1 LSDQRFVTPLK
12 IGLLIAA
19 VTYFL
24 FTLHQT
30 FMLTWIGEWEFLA
43 PYDPEAATWIF
54 ITDIQAYVFLIF
66 RFIAGILAASG
77 AILYFAKK
85 GLPRTT
91 TYKLLRAIFIF
102 EGLYWLGLLTSGIW
116 GALPTSE
123 GINVIFLLNTGL
135 PCLVGSLGIS
145 TSLFL
150 LAHNLSPA
158 KPAKAA
164 IKWALIAGLF
174 YTITLWLNNTGMWIT
189 NLSTKGT
196 EWLLTSPESLV
207 SFTTTTIGLLLL
219 AIYTGYFAKKSIK
232 TQEWI
237 QLKLRT
243 IGALTTALGMFF
255 LWNYLTWIFF
265 GGWNEWYAWILGHN
279 LDLWMLS
286 LPMVGLP
293 LLFYSLQNQD
303 KTV

>member
-1 LSDQRFVTPLK
+1 MSDPKFVTPLK
-12 IGLLIAA
+12 IGLLIVA

-30 FMLTWIGEWEFLA
+30 FMFTWIGEWEYLA
-43 PYDPEAATWIF
+43 PSNPDAATWIF

-66 RFIAGILAASG
+66 RFIAGILAFSG

-85 GLPRTT
+85 GLPKST
-91 TYKLLRAIFIF
+91 TYKLLRAILIF

-116 GALPTSE
+116 GSLPT
-123 GINVIFLLNTGL
+123 GDGVNIVFLLNTGL
-135 PCLVGSLGIS
+135 PCLVGSIGIS
-145 TSLFL
+145 ISLFL
-150 LAHNLSPA
+150 LAYKLSPT

-164 IKWALIAGLF
+164 IKWALIAGIF

-189 NLSTKGT
+189 TVLDKGVD
-196 EWLLTSPESLV
+196 WLLTSPESLI
-207 SFTTTTIGLLLL
+207 SFATASFGLLAL
-219 AIYTGYFAKKSIK
+219 AIYMIYFSKKSIG
-232 TQEWI
+232 I
-237 QLKLRT
+237 QDWKELNLGKV
-243 IGALTTALGMFF
+243 GAIITALGMFF

-265 GGWNEWYAWILGHN
+265 GGWNEWYAWILGHD

-293 LLFYSLQNQD
+293 LIFYSRQKQD
-303 KTV
+303 KMT